1 MVERDHSS
9 TGTDAHPERKA
20 SDQRAST
27 DEELSEGMKAPPISR
42 NEWFRKILGL
52 VGGVVAAV
60 LLYLLLPADLEVWP
74 KLTAA
79 TAVLM
84 AIWWMTEAIPIPA
97 TALLP
102 LIIFP
107 LVVPAEE
114 SDGGV
119 TVSDVGAN
127 YGNDIIFLFMGGFLL
142 ALGMQRWN
150 LHRRI
155 ALLVL
160 RSMGSRTN
168 ALIAGFMIAT
178 GFLSMWVSNTA
189 TAVMMLPIGIS
200 VLLLVKRVRDG
211 EDMPEA
217 VDNGTDEE
225 ASEEEVSEVSKTNF
239 GTGLML
245 AIAYSAS
252 IGSLGTIIGTPPNAL
267 LAAHMAANHDLELG
281 FGRWMMV
288 GVPLSIMLMFG
299 AWFIL
304 TKIMFKPE
312 MKEIPGGADL
322 IRTEWEKLGRMSVGE
337 RSVLIVFMIAA
348 ISWISVPL
356 ISEYVFGL
364 EEPVVSDAG
373 IAMIVGVAMFILPG
387 GANKGVRLLD
397 WNTALQL
404 PWGVLLLFGG
414 GLALSAQ
421 FSDSG
426 LSEWLGAQAEGLG
439 DIPVWVMVAVA
450 TVGILILTEMTSNTA
465 TAATFLPV
473 ASGIAMGTGIE
484 PLMLT
489 APVALAATC
498 AFMLPVATPPN
509 AIAFGSGYVTIGQ
522 MVKGGFLLN
531 ILAAIL
537 ITLTAMTILVWVFGI
552 AY

>member
-1 MVERDHSS
+1 MVQQDPSS
-9 TGTDAHPERKA
+9 KVTGAHLKRYDPV
-20 SDQRAST
+20 QRASA
-27 DEELSEGMKAPPISR
+27 EQELSDGMKAPPIKR
-42 NEWFRKILGL
+42 NEWLRSIFGL
-52 VGGVVAAV
+52 VGGVVAAT
-60 LLYLLLPADLEVWP
+60 LMYFILPADLAVWP

-102 LIIFP
+102 LILFP
-107 LVVPAEE
+107 LLVPGEE

-119 TVSDVGAN
+119 TVSEVGAN

-200 VLLLVKRVRDG
+200 VLLLVKKITDG
-211 EDMPEA
+211 EDTAETIE
-217 VDNGTDEE
+217 NGTDTE
-225 ASEEEVSEVSKTNF
+225 ASEADVAEVSKTNF

-267 LAAHMAANHDLELG
+267 LAAHMSATHDLDLG
-281 FGRWMMV
+281 FGRWMLV
-288 GVPLSIMLMFG
+288 GVPLSIVLMIG

-304 TKIMFKPE
+304 TKVMFKPE
-312 MKEIPGGADL
+312 VKNIPGGADL
-322 IRTEWEKLGRMSVGE
+322 IRKEWDKLGPMSVGE
-337 RSVLIVFMIAA
+337 LSVLIVFLVAA

-364 EEPVVSDAG
+364 DEPVVSDAG

-387 GANKGVRLLD
+387 GANRGVRLLNWD
-397 WNTALQL
+397 TALKL

-414 GLALSAQ
+414 GLALSSQ

-426 LSEWLGAQAEGLG
+426 LSEWLGSQVEGLG
-439 DIPVWVMVAVA
+439 GIPLWVMVALA
-450 TVGILILTEMTSNTA
+450 TVGILLLTEMTSNTA

-522 MVKGGFLLN
+522 MVKGGALLN

-537 ITLTAMTILVWVFGI
+537 ITLTAMTILVWVFSI
-552 AY
+552 TN

>member
-1 MVERDHSS
+1 MVQEDSS
-9 TGTDAHPERKA
+9 PKATGSHPQRV
-20 SDQRAST
+20 DPVQRAS
-27 DEELSEGMKAPPISR
+27 EEQELSEGMKAPGVKH
-42 NEWFRKILGL
+42 NERLRKMLGL
-52 VGGVVAAV
+52 AGGVVAAV
-60 LLYLLLPADLEVWP
+60 LVYLVLPADLAVWP

-107 LVVPAEE
+107 LLVPAEE

-119 TVSDVGAN
+119 AVSDVGAN

-189 TAVMMLPIGIS
+189 TAVMMIPIGLS
-200 VLLLVKRVRDG
+200 VLILVKKIIDG
-211 EDMPEA
+211 ADTAEA
-217 VDNGTDEE
+217 IESSTE
-225 ASEEEVSEVSKTNF
+225 ASEQEITEVSKTNF

-267 LAAHMAANHDLELG
+267 LAAHMSENHDMELG

-288 GVPLSIMLMFG
+288 GVPLSIVLMIG

-304 TKIMFKPE
+304 TKVVFK
-312 MKEIPGGADL
+312 
-322 IRTEWEKLGRMSVGE
+322 T
-337 RSVLIVFMIAA
+337 
-348 ISWISVPL
+348 
-356 ISEYVFGL
+356 
-364 EEPVVSDAG
+364 
-373 IAMIVGVAMFILPG
+373 
-387 GANKGVRLLD
+387 
-397 WNTALQL
+397 
-404 PWGVLLLFGG
+404 
-414 GLALSAQ
+414 
-421 FSDSG
+421 
-426 LSEWLGAQAEGLG
+426 
-439 DIPVWVMVAVA
+439 
-450 TVGILILTEMTSNTA
+450 
-465 TAATFLPV
+465 
-473 ASGIAMGTGIE
+473 
-484 PLMLT
+484 
-489 APVALAATC
+489 
-498 AFMLPVATPPN
+498 
-509 AIAFGSGYVTIGQ
+509 
-522 MVKGGFLLN
+522 
-531 ILAAIL
+531 
-537 ITLTAMTILVWVFGI
+537 
-552 AY
+552 

>member
-1 MVERDHSS
+1 VVQQDPASKVTGDH
-9 TGTDAHPERKA
+9 DR
-20 SDQRAST
+20 RAPA
-27 DEELSEGMKAPPISR
+27 EQELSEGMKARAVGRS
-42 NEWFRKILGL
+42 EWRRKIFGL
-52 VGGVVAAV
+52 VGGPVAAV
-60 LLYLLLPADLEVWP
+60 LVYVIMPADLALWP

-84 AIWWMTEAIPIPA
+84 AIWWMSEAIPIPA

-107 LVVPAEE
+107 LLVPAEE

-119 TVSDVGAN
+119 TVTDVGAN

-142 ALGMQRWN
+142 ALAMQRWN

-160 RSMGSRTN
+160 RGMGSNTT
-168 ALIAGFMIAT
+168 ALVAGFMIAT

-200 VLLLVKRVRDG
+200 VLLLVKKVSDH
-211 EDMPEA
+211 EDTADVDANGSETEA
-217 VDNGTDEE
+217 TEQ
-225 ASEEEVSEVSKTNF
+225 EVAEVADTNF
-239 GTGLML
+239 GTALML
-245 AIAYSAS
+245 AIAYAAS

-267 LAAHMAANHDLELG
+267 LAAHMSANHDLELG
-281 FGRWMMV
+281 FGRWMVV
-288 GVPLSIMLMFG
+288 GVPLSILLMVG

-304 TKIMFKPE
+304 TKVMFKPE
-312 MKEIPGGADL
+312 IKNIPGGAEM
-322 IRTEWEKLGRMSVGE
+322 IRTEWDKLGPMSMGE
-337 RSVLIVFMIAA
+337 RSVLIAFIVAA
-348 ISWISVPL
+348 VSWISVPL
-356 ISEYVFGL
+356 VSEYVFGL
-364 EEPVVSDAG
+364 EEPVISDSG
-373 IAMIVGVAMFILPG
+373 IAMIIGVALFILPG
-387 GANKGVRLLD
+387 GAKQGVRLLD
-397 WNTALQL
+397 WDTALKL
-404 PWGVLLLFGG
+404 PWGVLILFGG

-426 LSEWLGAQAEGLG
+426 LSEWLGTQVEGLAG
-439 DIPVWVMVAVA
+439 IPVWIMVAIA
-450 TVGILILTEMTSNTA
+450 TVGILLLTEMTSNTA

-473 ASGIAMGTGIE
+473 ASGVAMGTGIE

-509 AIAFGSGYVTIGQ
+509 AIAFGSGYITIGQ
-522 MVKGGFLLN
+522 MVKGGALLN

-537 ITLTAMTILVWVFGI
+537 ITLTAMTLLVWVFDI